1 MITYSVTGRT
11 PVVLPGTVFRRLA
24 RACRDVRGLSGQ
36 EMIGVRFVSARE
48 IQRLNRVYRGKN
60 CPTDVLSFETGSGS
74 ELGDLVICTQVAV
87 REAKRRKIDPAE
99 ELVRL
104 LAHGTLHLAGM
115 DHATVKDEQRM
126 FKIQEKIVGK
136 VMP

>member
-11 PVVLPGTVFRRLA
+11 PSILPVAVFRRLA
-24 RACRDVRGLSGQ
+24 RACRIVHRLSRKKI
-36 EMIGVRFVSARE
+36 IGVRFVTPRE
-48 IQRLNRVYRGKN
+48 IQRLNRLYRGKD
-60 CPTDVLSFETGSGS
+60 CPTDVLSFEAGSGS

-115 DHATVKDEQRM
+115 DHATERDERRI
-126 FKIQEKIVGK
+126 FKMQEAIIEK
-136 VMP
+136 VLS